1 MTSPATPL
9 HVSSDDD
16 IAPTTT
22 FSAVA
27 DRYLAQ
33 LGDLIERLDLA
44 ALERITDVLR
54 AARDAGATVFIAG
67 NGGSAATASHWAN
80 DINKAASRSGRL
92 PFRSLSLTDATSWLT
107 ALGNDEGFD
116 QVFAGQLHNL
126 ARPGDVLVLISAS
139 GRSPNLLEA
148 VKVARA
154 RDMRTVALLGFD
166 GGLLRDMVDEHLLV
180 ETPRGEYG
188 LVETAHTIA
197 ADVVTTF
204 LIDDRAPTP

>member
-1 MTSPATPL
+1 MTSPTTQLPL
-9 HVSSDDD
+9 SSDHD
-16 IAPTTT
+16 IAPSTT
-22 FSAVA
+22 FEGVA

-54 AARDAGATVFIAG
+54 SARDAGSTVFMAG

-80 DINKAASRSGRL
+80 DINKAASRSGRM
-92 PFRSLSLTDATSWLT
+92 PFRAISLTDATSWLT

-126 ARPGDVLVLISAS
+126 ARPGDVLVMISAS

-154 RDMRTVALLGFD
+154 RDMRIVALLGFD
-166 GGLLRDMVDEHLLV
+166 GGLLRDMVDQHLLV
-180 ETPRGEYG
+180 STPRGEYG
-188 LVETAHTIA
+188 LVETVHTIA